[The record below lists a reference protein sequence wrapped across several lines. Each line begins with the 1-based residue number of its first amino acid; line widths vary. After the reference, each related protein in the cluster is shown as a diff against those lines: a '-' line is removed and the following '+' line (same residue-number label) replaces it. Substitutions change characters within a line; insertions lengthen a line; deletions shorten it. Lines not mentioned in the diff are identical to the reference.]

1 MPRKAKTEEI
11 TEEAATAVE
20 EPQKAAP
27 VVARKNFAPDEI
39 VTVRNGFQG
48 MLVYRSS
55 KTGERFVWDEFGS
68 EQDMEF
74 SELKN
79 ARSASK
85 KYFVNNW
92 WMFDDPDVV
101 EQLGMTQYY
110 KFALKLEDFDKLF
123 EKTPDQIEKAVS
135 KLSAGQKQS
144 LAYRAK
150 QMIAENRID
159 SNRAIQTLE
168 RCLGVELVER

>member
-1 MPRKAKTEEI
+1 MPRKARTEEI
-11 TEEAATAVE
+11 TEEAAVTAQ
-20 EPQKAAP
+20 EPQKVAP
-27 VVARKNFAPDEI
+27 VAARKSFAPDDI

-85 KYFVNNW
+85 KYFINNW

-110 KFALKLEDFDKLF
+110 KAALRLDDFDKLF
-123 EKTPDQIEKAVS
+123 EKTPEQIEKVVS
-135 KLSAGQKQS
+135 KLSIGQKKS

-150 QMIAENRID
+150 QLVAENKID
-159 SNRAIQTLE
+159 SNRAIQALE
-168 RCLGVELVER
+168 RSLGVELVER

>member
-1 MPRKAKTEEI
+1 MPRKARTEEI
-11 TEEAATAVE
+11 TEEAAVTAQ
-20 EPQKAAP
+20 EPQKVATVA
-27 VVARKNFAPDEI
+27 ARKSFAPDDI

-85 KYFVNNW
+85 KYFINNW

-110 KFALKLEDFDKLF
+110 KAALRLDDFDKLF
-123 EKTPDQIEKAVS
+123 EKTPEQIEKVVS
-135 KLSAGQKQS
+135 KLSIGQKKS

-150 QMIAENRID
+150 QLVAENKID
-159 SNRAIQTLE
+159 SNRAIQALE
-168 RCLGVELVER
+168 RSLGVELVER